1 MSRIG
6 NKHIDLP
13 AGVTV
18 SEDNGFAIVKGPK
31 GELKVKLNKGIQMN
45 VEGTVVSFKRENE
58 TKQVKQNH
66 GTVRANVHNAVVGVS
81 EGYKKTLEMRGI
93 GYKAQMKGQAVEI
106 WAGYSHTVVIN
117 PEEGVKITLPNA
129 TDIEVEGIDKQ
140 KVGQTAALIREV
152 RPPEPYLGKG
162 IRYKDE
168 VVITKEGKRA
178 GAGNFWHCRNTKTLS
193 LSF

>member
-1 MSRIG
+1 MKP
-6 NKHIDLP
+6 N
-13 AGVTV
+13 
-18 SEDNGFAIVKGPK
+18 
-31 GELKVKLNKGIQMN
+31 KLNK
-45 VEGTVVSFKRENE
+45 T

-178 GAGNFWHCRNTKTLS
+178 GAGK
-193 LSF
+193 

>member
-18 SEDNGFAIVKGPK
+18 TEDNGFAVVKGPK
-31 GELKVKLNKGIQMN
+31 GELKVKINKGIQMS

-81 EGYKKTLEMRGI
+81 QGTLEMRGI
-93 GYKAQMKGQAVEI
+93 GYKAQMKGTAIEI
-106 WAGYSHTVVIN
+106 WAGYSHTIVIK
-117 PEEGVKITLPNA
+117 PEEGVKISVPNA
-129 TDIEVEGIDKQ
+129 TDIDVEGIDKQ
-140 KVGQTAALIREV
+140 KVGQTAALIRGV

-178 GAGNFWHCRNTKTLS
+178 GAGK
-193 LSF
+193 

>member
-6 NKHIDLP
+6 NKHINLP

-18 SEDNGFAIVKGPK
+18 TEENGYAVVKGPK
-31 GELKVKLNKGIQMN
+31 GTLQVKLNRGIQMS

-93 GYKAQMKGQAVEI
+93 GYKAQMKGKDVEI
-106 WAGYSHTVVIN
+106 WAGYSHTIVIK
-117 PEEGVKITLPNA
+117 PEEGVTITLPNA
-129 TDIEVEGIDKQ
+129 TDIEVSGIDKQ

-178 GAGNFWHCRNTKTLS
+178 GAGK
-193 LSF
+193 

>member
-18 SEDNGFAIVKGPK
+18 SEDNGFAVVKGPK

-45 VEGTVVSFKRENE
+45 VEGTVVTFKRENE

-66 GTVRANVHNAVVGVS
+66 GTVRANVHNAIVGVS

-117 PEEGVKITLPNA
+117 PEQGVKITLPNA
-129 TDIEVEGIDKQ
+129 TDIEVEVVDPTAMCSVKRVGI
-140 KVGQTAALIREV
+140 GF
-152 RPPEPYLGKG
+152 
-162 IRYKDE
+162 
-168 VVITKEGKRA
+168 VVINPISSRILQMLFHITHQYVGI
-178 GAGNFWHCRNTKTLS
+178 HIV
-193 LSF
+193 